1 MYAEDLGE
9 EMFVEDLQKIE
20 GAGKH
25 LLALI
30 SDILDELAD
39 LENSES
45 LEKKID
51 AVLSRIAC
59 HGSIRSGRRLRIEEM
74 NSLLREM
81 ENTPNSG
88 QCNHGRPTHVS
99 LKLNDL
105 ERLFGRK

>member
-1 MYAEDLGE
+1 MNFQNIA
-9 EMFVEDLQKIE
+9 K
-20 GAGKH
+20 
-25 LLALI
+25 LI

-45 LEKKID
+45 LEKEID